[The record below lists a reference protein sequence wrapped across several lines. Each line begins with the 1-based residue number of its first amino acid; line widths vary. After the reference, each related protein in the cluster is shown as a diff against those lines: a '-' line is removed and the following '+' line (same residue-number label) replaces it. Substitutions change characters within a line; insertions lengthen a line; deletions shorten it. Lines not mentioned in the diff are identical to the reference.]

1 MYRHAPIAVLAVA
14 ILAASDASAQ
24 GDLRKIRD
32 ALHPGP
38 KFILPEAGSRD
49 SGSKWFGI
57 DPAYQNAAAGASVGP
72 AAIGLGVVGVAVATS
87 PLWGPHELFDAGFEH
102 RGWFP
107 PHPHMADDRPYMVI
121 GNCTDVALDSDD
133 YFSPLHVKPWS
144 LRLAV
149 DVGDDFDSM
158 SRFGGHL
165 FLDTSIH
172 RLGFLANVNYFR
184 EELILGREDDAVMTD
199 FNLTWRV
206 TQSASVLM
214 HLGAGVRTWTY
225 DGETDAGINGLYRA
239 DWFPVNQIHLSALFE
254 AGSLREQLVLHG
266 QIQAGFMFSHGE
278 IFLGY
283 DLLRIKNVNL
293 QGPSAGIR
301 LWF

>member
-1 MYRHAPIAVLAVA
+1 MYRCALIPVLAA
-14 ILAASDASAQ
+14 LFLGAPEASAQ
-24 GDLRKIRD
+24 GDLRKIRN
-32 ALHPGP
+32 ALHSGP
-38 KFILPEAGSRD
+38 RYAVPESPSRD
-49 SGSKWFGI
+49 NNSTWFGV
-57 DPAYQNAAAGASVGP
+57 DPTYQNAAAGATLGP
-72 AAIGLGVVGVAVATS
+72 AAIGLGVIGVAVATS
-87 PLWGPHELFDAGFEH
+87 PFWGPHELFDAGFDH

-121 GNCTDVALDSDD
+121 GNCTDIPLESED
-133 YFSPLHVKPWS
+133 YSHPLHIKPWS

-149 DVGDDFDSM
+149 DVGDDFDAM

-172 RLGFLANVNYFR
+172 RLGFLANVNYYR
-184 EELILGREDDAVMTD
+184 EELSLGREDEAVMTD

-206 TQSASVLM
+206 TQSPSVLM
-214 HLGAGVRTWTY
+214 HLGVGMRTWTY
-225 DGETDAGINGLYRA
+225 DSETDAGINGLYRA
-239 DWFPVNQIHLSALFE
+239 DWFPVSQVHLSTLFE
-254 AGSLREQLVLHG
+254 AGALRKQLVLHG

-278 IFLGY
+278 FFVGY